1 MTQKLSRATLF
12 TQAILDE
19 LKAKT
24 YVEIQTKLAK
34 GIEAAKQGD
43 YKTAQDMLYDVVE
56 AVPRNEAAW
65 VWLSYVV
72 DTVEDRKICLEN
84 VLAINPKSDY
94 ALRSLAKM
102 AELEVNQTEPTAP
115 IIEKRRASR
124 GASRVSFLPFVTAFW
139 AGLGILLLLMSI
151 QDGISTFIVL
161 LASSNFPSYITP
173 IQLWRIT
180 ITIAFLVASIVAL
193 NVAWGLYLKSRIGY
207 YISLLFS
214 LGLIFAGPLIL
225 LLPQKPNYFLVI
237 IAGLLPIG
245 ILFLSIFSQTG
256 LEHEPTMVVDAR

>member
-1 MTQKLSRATLF
+1 M
-12 TQAILDE
+12 
-19 LKAKT
+19 
-24 YVEIQTKLAK
+24 EIQTKLAK
-34 GIEAAKQGD
+34 GIDAAKQGD
-43 YKTAQDMLYDVVE
+43 YKTAQNMLYDVVE

-94 ALRSLAKM
+94 ALRGLAKM
-102 AELEVNQTEPTAP
+102 ADLTTHQTEPTAP
-115 IIEKRRASR
+115 YTETARKTHAVLPMSRR
-124 GASRVSFLPFVTAFW
+124 SFLPFIAAFW
-139 AGLGILLLLMSI
+139 VGLGILLVLMSI
-151 QDGISTFIVL
+151 QDGISTFISL

-173 IQLWRIT
+173 LQLWRIT
-180 ITIAFLVASIVAL
+180 IVVAFLVVGIVAL

-214 LGLIFAGPLIL
+214 LGLIFIGPLIL
-225 LLPQKPNYFLVI
+225 LLPQEPNYFLAI
-237 IAGLLPIG
+237 IAGLLPVV

-256 LEHEPTMVVDAR
+256 LEYEPTMVVDAR